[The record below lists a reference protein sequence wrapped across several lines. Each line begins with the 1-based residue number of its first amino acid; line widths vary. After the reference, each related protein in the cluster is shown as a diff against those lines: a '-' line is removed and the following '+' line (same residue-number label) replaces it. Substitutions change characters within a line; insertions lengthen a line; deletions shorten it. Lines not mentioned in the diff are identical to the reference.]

1 MITDWKALVKK
12 MQAARQAQ
20 NLTIDQ
26 LAETTGNESV
36 IPYLVYPQYRLQK
49 TCFLES
55 VLR

>member
-26 LAETTGNESV
+26 LAEQLGSCRQPETRALSL
-36 IPYLVYPQYRLQK
+36 I
-49 TCFLES
+49 
-55 VLR
+55 